1 MQLIVILLA
10 TVSILTFLSGLIIF
24 FGARKGERVKSAFF
38 FGAAVFATIWMVSI
52 SLFLT
57 ASPDTTL
64 NIDWHV
70 KWPFIS
76 AVMLDILFL
85 GYVSWDEKYGRY
97 LTYFFFVFGSIINL
111 FILLMPHLFY
121 NDIQLSVAGNSLKL
135 VIGPLFIAY
144 AIFFSLIVP
153 AIVWSLF
160 KQFRKSKSSR
170 KRGGDLVI
178 MGSFGLS
185 SLLIMIFNMIMPLLG
200 NWSLAWVG
208 PLALSVTII
217 AFYYTIL
224 RYRALNLS
232 SVWLKI
238 FSYIVIIASLA
249 IVYMVIFSLIFAALF
264 RGSTPSI
271 EVIIL
276 NFIMIVI
283 FIALMPATNQL
294 VLSVRAM
301 ISDQDTG
308 KGKK

>member
-10 TVSILTFLSGLIIF
+10 TISILTFLSGLIIF
-24 FGARKGERVKSAFF
+24 FGARKGERVKSSFF
-38 FGAAVFATIWMVSI
+38 FGAAFFATIWMVSI

-57 ASPDTTL
+57 AAPDTTL

-76 AVMLDILFL
+76 AVLIDVLFL
-85 GYVSWDEKYGRY
+85 GYVSWDERYGKY

-111 FILLMPHLFY
+111 FILLLPHLFY
-121 NDIQLSVAGNSLKL
+121 YDIELSTTGNSLKL
-135 VIGPLFIAY
+135 VIGPLFITY
-144 AIFFSLIVP
+144 VVFFSMIVP
-153 AIVWSLF
+153 AIVFTLF
-160 KQFRKSKSSR
+160 KQFSKSKSSR

-178 MGSFGLS
+178 MGSFALS

-232 SVWLKI
+232 SIWLKI

-301 ISDQDTG
+301 ISDQSNG